1 MRPVGVGTFHGAG
14 EWPLGAAPFGERRRP
29 ADQSLGCEHVRIVVV
44 GATGLIGAA
53 VTARL
58 LAEGHELVAIG
69 RRVGI
74 ERDRLRWVA
83 ADMRALQR
91 ADDWVVH
98 LREADAVVNCAGVLQ
113 DSGHDST
120 AAVHWR
126 GPAALFAACARA
138 AIKRVVHVSAIG
150 VDREAPTAFSRTK
163 AQGDA
168 VLMASG
174 LDWVVLRPSV
184 VVGRAAYG
192 GSALF
197 RGLAAL
203 PVLPRIA
210 GAGRLQ
216 VVQLDDVVATIAHFV
231 RLDAPGRVALELA
244 GPDRLTF
251 EQVIAAY
258 RAWLGL
264 PPARPIAV
272 PGWLLAALYRL
283 GDFAGWLGWRP
294 PLRSTVRGEI
304 ARGAIGDPGPW
315 RAATG
320 IVPQTLADALA
331 AEPAAVQERWFSR
344 LYLLKPLMFATLSL
358 FWVTTALIAL
368 GPGRDT
374 GIAVVRQAAGND
386 VAAPLTVGGAL
397 VDLLIGMGIAVRK
410 STRPALYAALVLC
423 LLYLAVASVLMPRLW
438 ADPLGPLLKLLPI
451 LALNLAALAILEDR

>member
-203 PVLPRIA
+203 PVLPRILSRCRSGYSRRYTGSATLPA
-210 GAGRLQ
+210 GSVGDPRCAARCAARLPGARS
-216 VVQLDDVVATIAHFV
+216 AT
-231 RLDAPGRVALELA
+231 
-244 GPDRLTF
+244 
-251 EQVIAAY
+251 
-258 RAWLGL
+258 
-264 PPARPIAV
+264 
-272 PGWLLAALYRL
+272 
-283 GDFAGWLGWRP
+283 
-294 PLRSTVRGEI
+294 RG
-304 ARGAIGDPGPW
+304 RGARRRGLSRRRWRTPW
-315 RAATG
+315 PPNQQLCRSG
-320 IVPQTLADALA
+320 G
-331 AEPAAVQERWFSR
+331 
-344 LYLLKPLMFATLSL
+344 SL
-358 FWVTTALIAL
+358 GCI
-368 GPGRDT
+368 
-374 GIAVVRQAAGND
+374 
-386 VAAPLTVGGAL
+386 
-397 VDLLIGMGIAVRK
+397 
-410 STRPALYAALVLC
+410 C
-423 LLYLAVASVLMPRLW
+423 
-438 ADPLGPLLKLLPI
+438 
-451 LALNLAALAILEDR
+451 